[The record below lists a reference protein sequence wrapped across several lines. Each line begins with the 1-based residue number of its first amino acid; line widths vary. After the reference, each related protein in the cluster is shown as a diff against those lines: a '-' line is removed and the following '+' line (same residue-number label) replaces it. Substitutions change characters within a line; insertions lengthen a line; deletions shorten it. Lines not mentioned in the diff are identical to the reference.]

1 MMYDTEVKSAPVSKN
16 TTKRLLSS
24 IIDPKVGHA
33 VFVKDDWVGEYAR
46 SVNPADWKI
55 QEFDPLKSEYPF
67 ILGFEAAGT
76 VVQLGEGVSSLAVG
90 DKV

>member
-1 MMYDTEVKSAPVSKN
+1 MSFTVPTKQKVLVVPTSLAPFEIQEADV
-16 TTKRLLSS
+16 
-24 IIDPKVGHA
+24 PKPEAGNVLIREESVGL
-33 VFVKDDWVGEYAR
+33 
-46 SVNPADWKI
+46 NPADWKI